1 VLASLRSAGSWDENA
16 SRSKVQMYGIT
27 FQGAERGRRVAQFN
41 QPERRMGHHTN
52 QTTSQ
57 VIARSF
63 RFLGKE
69 REYRQELGFGL
80 GIRWYAA
87 RALARLP
94 IPGPKRI
101 EVKPRGLLH
110 PLAVRMKGSSDEF
123 VFDEIF
129 VRHEYRP
136 ICEHLRHHQ
145 VILDLGA
152 NVGYASA
159 FFASRFPDA
168 RIIAVEPDPANFEL
182 CRQNLEPYGKRIMI
196 LQGAV
201 WSSCSKLALSHELG
215 NGWATQVAAA
225 ENDTRSDVEGWDL
238 PALLDMCRI
247 ETVDLLK
254 IDIEG
259 SEAEV
264 FCANSA
270 RWLSRVRNI
279 CIELHDARC
288 RETFFRALDGFD
300 YELLEHRESTMCL
313 NMEGRSIRRGCASG
327 GARTSR
333 TSSA

>member
-1 VLASLRSAGSWDENA
+1 
-16 SRSKVQMYGIT
+16 
-27 FQGAERGRRVAQFN
+27 
-41 QPERRMGHHTN
+41 MGHHTN

-63 RFLGKE
+63 RFLGKG
-69 REYRQELGFGL
+69 REYRQELGFSL

-94 IPGPKRI
+94 ILSPQRI
-101 EVKPRGLLH
+101 EMKPHGLLY
-110 PLAVRMKGSSDEF
+110 PLFVRMKGSSDEF

-129 VRHEYRP
+129 VRHEYRAV
-136 ICEHLRHHQ
+136 CEHLSQHQ

-168 RIIAVEPDPANFEL
+168 RIIAVEPDPANVAL
-182 CRQNLEPYGKRIMI
+182 CRENLEPYGNRIAVVK
-196 LQGAV
+196 GAV
-201 WSSCSKLALSHELG
+201 WSSCSKLELSHELG
-215 NGWATQVAAA
+215 DGWATQVVAAKDDA
-225 ENDTRSDVEGWDL
+225 RSEIEGWDL
-238 PALLDMCRI
+238 PTLLDICRV

-264 FCANSA
+264 FGPNSA

-288 RETFFRALDGFD
+288 RENFFRALDGFN
-300 YELLEHRESTMCL
+300 YELIESRESTMCL
-313 NMEGRSIRRGCASG
+313 NIQERSIRRRCASG
-327 GARTSR
+327 DSPVSAR
-333 TSSA
+333 SSA

>member
-1 VLASLRSAGSWDENA
+1 
-16 SRSKVQMYGIT
+16 
-27 FQGAERGRRVAQFN
+27 
-41 QPERRMGHHTN
+41 MGHHTN

-63 RFLGKE
+63 RFLGKG

-94 IPGPKRI
+94 IPGPKQI

-110 PLAVRMKGSSDEF
+110 PLCVRIKGSSDEF

-136 ICEHLRHHQ
+136 VCERLRRHQ

-182 CRQNLEPYGKRIMI
+182 CCKNLEPYGRRITT
-196 LQGAV
+196 LKGAV

-215 NGWATQVAAA
+215 DGWATQVVAAK
-225 ENDTRSDVEGWDL
+225 NDAIGDVEGWDL
-238 PALLDMCRI
+238 PALLDICRI
-247 ETVDLLK
+247 DAVDLLK

-259 SEAEV
+259 SEADV
-264 FCANSA
+264 FCAGSTA
-270 RWLSRVRNI
+270 WLSRIRNI

-288 RETFFRALDGFD
+288 REVFFRALDGFD
-300 YELLEHRESTMCL
+300 YDLIEHRESTMCL
-313 NMEGRSIRRGCASG
+313 NIEGRSIRRGYDSD
-327 GARTSR
+327 GARVSTR
-333 TSSA
+333 SSAFE

>member
-1 VLASLRSAGSWDENA
+1 MTGNNPP
-16 SRSKVQMYGIT
+16 T
-27 FQGAERGRRVAQFN
+27 AERGQRVAQLF
-41 QPERRMGHHTN
+41 QPGRSMGHHTN
-52 QTTSQ
+52 QTTGQ

-63 RFLGKE
+63 RFLGKGP
-69 REYRQELGFGL
+69 EYRQELGFGL

-87 RALARLP
+87 RVLARLP
-94 IPGPKRI
+94 VPIPERI
-101 EVKPRGLLH
+101 EMKPRGLLY
-110 PLAVRMKGSSDEF
+110 PIWVRMKGSSDEF

-136 ICEHLRHHQ
+136 ICEQLRHHQ

-159 FFASRFPDA
+159 FFASRFPGA
-168 RIIAVEPDPANFEL
+168 RIIAVEPDPVNFEL
-182 CRQNLEPYGKRIMI
+182 CCENLEPYGSRITT
-196 LQGAV
+196 LKGAV

-215 NGWATQVAAA
+215 DGWATQVVAAK
-225 ENDTRSDVEGWDL
+225 NDVGSEVEGWDL
-238 PALLDMCRI
+238 PTLLDMCRI

-264 FCANSA
+264 FCGNSA
-270 RWLSRVRNI
+270 SWLSRVRNI

-288 RETFFRALDGFD
+288 RETFFKALDGFD

-313 NMEGRSIRRGCASG
+313 NIQGRSMRRGCASG
-327 GARTSR
+327 GAQLSTR
-333 TSSA
+333 SSA

>member
-1 VLASLRSAGSWDENA
+1 MNGNNIHA
-16 SRSKVQMYGIT
+16 
-27 FQGAERGRRVAQFN
+27 AERGQRVAQVF
-41 QPERRMGHHTN
+41 QPGRRMGHHTN

-63 RFLGKE
+63 RFLGKG
-69 REYRQELGFGL
+69 REYRQQLGSSL
-80 GIRWYAA
+80 GIRWYVA

-94 IPGPKRI
+94 VPSPERI
-101 EVKPRGLLH
+101 EMKPCGLLH
-110 PLAVRMKGSSDEF
+110 PVSVRMKGASDEF

-136 ICEHLRHHQ
+136 ICEHLRHHE

-168 RIIAVEPDPANFEL
+168 RIIAVEPDPENFAL
-182 CRQNLEPYGKRIMI
+182 CRENLKPYGSRITT

-201 WSSCSKLALSHELG
+201 WSSCSKLALSHEVG
-215 NGWATQVAAA
+215 EGWATQVVAAN
-225 ENDTRSDVEGWDL
+225 NDASSEVEGWDL
-238 PALLDMCRI
+238 PTLLDICRV

-264 FCANSA
+264 FCGNSLP
-270 RWLSRVRNI
+270 WLSRVRNI

-288 RETFFRALDGFD
+288 RETFFKALDGFAYD
-300 YELLEHRESTMCL
+300 LIENRDSTMCL
-313 NMEGRSIRRGCASG
+313 NIQERSIRRRCASG
-327 GARTSR
+327 DSPVSTR
-333 TSSA
+333 SSA

>member
-1 VLASLRSAGSWDENA
+1 MNGNNPDA
-16 SRSKVQMYGIT
+16 
-27 FQGAERGRRVAQFN
+27 AERGQRVAQLL
-41 QPERRMGHHTN
+41 QPGHRMGHHTN
-52 QTTSQ
+52 QTPSQ

-63 RFLGKE
+63 RFLGKG
-69 REYRQELGFGL
+69 REYRQELGFSL
-80 GIRWYAA
+80 GIRWYGA

-94 IPGPKRI
+94 IPSPEQI
-101 EVKPRGLLH
+101 EMKPRSLLY
-110 PLAVRMKGSSDEF
+110 PLCVRMKESSDEF

-136 ICEHLRHHQ
+136 VCEHLRHHQ

-159 FFASRFPDA
+159 FFASKFPDA
-168 RIIAVEPDPANFEL
+168 RVIAVEPDPANFAL
-182 CRQNLEPYGKRIMI
+182 CCKNLEPYGSRITT

-215 NGWATQVAAA
+215 EGWATQVVKPKS
-225 ENDTRSDVEGWDL
+225 DTRSQVEGWDL
-238 PALLDMCRI
+238 PTILDLCRV

-264 FCANSA
+264 FSCNTAS
-270 RWLSRVRNI
+270 WLSRVRNI

-288 RETFFRALDGFD
+288 RETFFKALDGFA
-300 YELLEHRESTMCL
+300 YELIEHRDSTMCL
-313 NMEGRSIRRGCASG
+313 NIQERSIRRRCASG
-327 GARTSR
+327 DSPVSAR
-333 TSSA
+333 SSA